1 MTVGLG
7 SKLNILRESPLDQ
20 LPPESRHTPPRPPAM
35 TVNRWIASRYNI
47 QTPTEDGRLI
57 VWNTLRG
64 KISIFPADQKDKV
77 KSMITK
83 RGCEG
88 SLQGMVKYLYDC
100 GFLVP
105 EGTDEYRLFQH
116 EFGTV
121 HYRQD
126 VLELILLASEDCN
139 FRCSYCYEDFARGTM
154 KPQVRESIK
163 KLVRKQLPS
172 LHHLAVSWFGGEPL
186 YGWQAIEDLA
196 PFFREIAT
204 ESGLSFRSNMT
215 TNGYLLTPDV
225 AEKLISWG
233 VLRYQV
239 TLDGTAEDHNR
250 SRPGRNG
257 EPTFDVIFQNL
268 LALKQ
273 RPEAFRLDVRIN
285 FDQNTRDRITDFVD
299 LLGEELGGDSR
310 FRLLLRPVGR
320 WGGPNDGDLSVCG
333 VEDSQEVTLQ
343 MIKKAAQKG
352 LGNADD
358 IRDKRA
364 FGSDVCYA
372 ARPYNFIIG
381 ADGLVMKCTVDLDK
395 KDRNIIGH
403 LDEEGTLHL
412 DKNKLT
418 LWTDPAYSTDPGC
431 QKCVVLP
438 SCQGISCPQIRM
450 DHNRSPCISLRSN
463 AKRDLLLADQL
474 KTGGTRLQSVKVGGP
489 EHR

>member
-7 SKLNILRESPLDQ
+7 NKLNILRESPLDP
-20 LPPESRHTPPRPPAM
+20 LPPESTPRPAAVM
-35 TVNRWIASRYNI
+35 NDRWMASRFNI

-64 KISIFPADQKDKV
+64 SMSVFPADQKDSV
-77 KSMITK
+77 KSMITR

-88 SLQGMVKYLYDC
+88 TLQGMVKYLYDR
-100 GFLVP
+100 GFIVA

-116 EFGTV
+116 EFGTM

-126 VLELILLASEDCN
+126 ALELILLASEDCN
-139 FRCSYCYEDFARGTM
+139 FRCTYCYEDFARGTM
-154 KPQVRESIK
+154 KPLVREAIK
-163 KLVRKQLPS
+163 KLVRKKLPTLRYLS
-172 LHHLAVSWFGGEPL
+172 VSWFGGEPL
-186 YGWQAIEDLA
+186 YGWGAIEDLA
-196 PFFREIAT
+196 PFFREIVT
-204 ESGLSFRSNMT
+204 ENGLAFRSNMT

-233 VLRYQV
+233 VQRFQV
-239 TLDGTAEDHNR
+239 TLDGTAEDHDK

-257 EPTFDVIFQNL
+257 EPTFEVIFRNL

-273 RPEAFRLDVRIN
+273 RPEVFRLDLRIN
-285 FDQNTRDRITDFVD
+285 FDQNNRDRLTEFVD
-299 LLGEELGGDSR
+299 LLGKELGGDPR
-310 FRLLLRPVGR
+310 FRLLLRAVGR
-320 WGGPNDGDLSVCG
+320 WGGSNDGNLDVCG
-333 VEDSQEVTLQ
+333 KDDAQDVTYQ
-343 MIKKAAQKG
+343 MITRAAEQG
-352 LGNADD
+352 LGNCDD
-358 IRDKRA
+358 VRDKRA

-395 KDRNIIGH
+395 KDRNIVGH

-412 DKNKLT
+412 DKTKLT

-438 SCQGISCPQIRM
+438 VCQGMSCPQIRM
-450 DHNRSPCISLRSN
+450 DENRSPCIPLRSD
-463 AKRDLLLADQL
+463 AKRGLLFADKF
-474 KTGGTRLQSVKVGGP
+474 KTSVARLRAVKI
-489 EHR
+489 